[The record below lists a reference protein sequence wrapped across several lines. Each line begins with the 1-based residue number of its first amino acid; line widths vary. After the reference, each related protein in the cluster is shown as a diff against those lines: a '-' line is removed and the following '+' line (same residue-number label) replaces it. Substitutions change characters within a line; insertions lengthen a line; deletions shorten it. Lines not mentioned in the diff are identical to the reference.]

1 MFLGGEGMKS
11 RVLVVEDYEDTRE
24 FMKFLLQ
31 DYGFDVAEAT
41 NGYEAI
47 EAVKHS
53 VPDLI
58 LMDISMPGMDGLTAA
73 RKIREQSGS
82 EKPPIIAITAYGEA
96 ARRKALEAGC
106 DASLSKPIDFEDLE
120 PVLSRYLPKQNGAP
134 EPVNG
139 NGHKGGHN

>member
-1 MFLGGEGMKS
+1 MKS

-31 DYGFDVAEAT
+31 DYGFDVSEAT
-41 NGYEAI
+41 NGFEAI
-47 EAVKHS
+47 EAVKNQA
-53 VPDLI
+53 PDLI

-73 RKIREQSGS
+73 RKIRESSGS
-82 EKPPIIAITAYGEA
+82 RKPAIIAITAYGEA

-120 PVLSRYLPKQNGAP
+120 PVLSRYLSKQNGAP
-134 EPVNG
+134 ETANG
-139 NGHKGGHN
+139 GGHR

>member
-1 MFLGGEGMKS
+1 MKS
-11 RVLVVEDYEDTRE
+11 KVLVVEDYEDTRE
-24 FMKFLLQ
+24 FMRFLLQ

-41 NGYEAI
+41 NGFEAI
-47 EAVKHS
+47 ESVKKQ

-82 EKPPIIAITAYGEA
+82 RKPPIIAITAYGES

-120 PVLSRYLPKQNGAP
+120 PVLSRYLPKQNSAPDNSNENGA
-134 EPVNG
+134 
-139 NGHKGGHN
+139 HS

>member
-1 MFLGGEGMKS
+1 MKS
-11 RVLVVEDYEDTRE
+11 KVLVVEDYEDTRE

-31 DYGFDVAEAT
+31 DYGFDVSEAS

-47 EAVKHS
+47 ESVKRQ

-73 RKIREQSGS
+73 RKIRESSGPR
-82 EKPPIIAITAYGEA
+82 KPAIIAITAYGEA

-120 PVLSRYLPKQNGAP
+120 PVLSRYLSKENRAP
-134 EPVNG
+134 EPTKV
-139 NGHKGGHN
+139 GGHR

>member
-1 MFLGGEGMKS
+1 MKS
-11 RVLVVEDYEDTRE
+11 KVLVVEDYEDTRE
-24 FMKFLLQ
+24 FMRFLLQ
-31 DYGFDVAEAT
+31 DYGFDVTEAA

-47 EAVKHS
+47 ECVKRQ

-73 RKIREQSGS
+73 RKIRENSGS
-82 EKPPIIAITAYGEA
+82 SRRPAIIAITAYGEA

-120 PVLSRYLPKQNGAP
+120 PVLSRYLPKENQAP
-134 EPVNG
+134 ESANS
-139 NGHKGGHN
+139 GGHS

>member
-1 MFLGGEGMKS
+1 MKS
-11 RVLVVEDYEDTRE
+11 KVLVVEDYEDTRE

-47 EAVKHS
+47 EAVKHQ

-82 EKPPIIAITAYGEA
+82 SKPPIIAITAYGEA
-96 ARRKALEAGC
+96 ARKKALEAGC
-106 DASLSKPIDFEDLE
+106 DASLSKPIDFDDLE
-120 PVLSRYLPKQNGAP
+120 PVLSRYLSK
-134 EPVNG
+134 
-139 NGHKGGHN
+139 

>member
-1 MFLGGEGMKS
+1 MRSK
-11 RVLVVEDYEDTRE
+11 VLVVEDYADTRE

-41 NGYEAI
+41 NGFEAI
-47 EAVKHS
+47 EAVKKQ

-73 RKIREQSGS
+73 RKIREE
-82 EKPPIIAITAYGEA
+82 EKKAQRKTPIIAITAYGEA
-96 ARRKALEAGC
+96 ARQKALDAGC

-120 PVLSRYLPKQNGAP
+120 PVLARYLS
-134 EPVNG
+134 
-139 NGHKGGHN
+139 

>member
-1 MFLGGEGMKS
+1 MGVREEGIKS
-11 RVLVVEDYEDTRE
+11 KVSVVEDYDDTRE

-31 DYGFDVAEAT
+31 DYGFDVSEAA

-47 EAVKHS
+47 EAVRLQ

-73 RKIREQSGS
+73 RKIREQKNAR
-82 EKPPIIAITAYGEA
+82 ETPIIAITAYGES
-96 ARRKALEAGC
+96 ARSKALEAGC

-120 PVLSRYLPKQNGAP
+120 PVLSRYLSK
-134 EPVNG
+134 
-139 NGHKGGHN
+139 

>member
-1 MFLGGEGMKS
+1 MKS
-11 RVLVVEDYEDTRE
+11 KVLVVEDYDDTRE

-31 DYGFDVAEAT
+31 DYGFDVSEAA

-47 EAVKHS
+47 EAVNRQ

-73 RKIREQSGS
+73 RKIREQKNASRT
-82 EKPPIIAITAYGEA
+82 PIIAITAYGES

-120 PVLSRYLPKQNGAP
+120 PVLSRYLSK
-134 EPVNG
+134 
-139 NGHKGGHN
+139 

>member
-1 MFLGGEGMKS
+1 MKS
-11 RVLVVEDYEDTRE
+11 KVLVVEDYEDTRE

-31 DYGFDVAEAT
+31 DYGFDVSEAA

-47 EAVKHS
+47 EAVNRQ

-82 EKPPIIAITAYGEA
+82 RQPPIIAITAYGEA
-96 ARRKALEAGC
+96 AKRKALEAGC

-120 PVLSRYLPKQNGAP
+120 PVLARYLSK
-134 EPVNG
+134 
-139 NGHKGGHN
+139 